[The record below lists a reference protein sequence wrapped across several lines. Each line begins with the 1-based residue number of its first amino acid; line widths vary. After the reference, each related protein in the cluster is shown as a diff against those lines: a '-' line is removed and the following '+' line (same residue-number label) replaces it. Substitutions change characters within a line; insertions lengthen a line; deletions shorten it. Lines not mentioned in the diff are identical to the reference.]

1 MPLKLKPVAPSVKD
15 VRKQI
20 RAAIKQVKFEQAKH
34 IAAQGARAAKLTAKI
49 NVLHTDLANAAGNID
64 AQNKRLKRLEEFVG
78 EHHRRSSSLNRQ
90 AEGDKIELKLLR
102 KQLADMN
109 DLAD

>member
-1 MPLKLKPVAPSVKD
+1 MPLELKPIAPSVKD

-20 RAAIKQVKFEQAKH
+20 RAAIKEVKAEQAKKS
-34 IAAQGARAAKLTAKI
+34 ATQAARAAKLAARITTL
-49 NVLHTDLANAAGNID
+49 NTSLAAAAGNVN
-64 AQNKRLKRLEEFVG
+64 AQNKRLKRLEDFVG

-90 AEGDKIELKLLR
+90 AEGDKIELKLLK

>member
-1 MPLKLKPVAPSVKD
+1 MPQALKPVAPSVKD

-20 RAAIKQVKFEQAKH
+20 RSAIKELKAEQTKKSATQ
-34 IAAQGARAAKLTAKI
+34 AARAAKLAARI
-49 NVLHTDLANAAGNID
+49 NALNSGLAAAAGNVN
-64 AQNKRLKRLEEFVG
+64 AQKKRLKRLEEFVG

-90 AEGDKIELKLLR
+90 AEGDKIELKQLK

>member
-1 MPLKLKPVAPSVKD
+1 MPQALKPVAPSVKD

-20 RAAIKQVKFEQAKH
+20 RKAIKDLKAEQTKKSA
-34 IAAQGARAAKLTAKI
+34 ARAARAGRLATKI
-49 NVLHTDLANAAGNID
+49 SGLNARLASAGND
-64 AQNKRLKRLEEFVG
+64 NEKKKRLKKLEEVVG

-90 AEGDKIELKLLR
+90 AEGDKLELKLL
-102 KQLADMN
+102 KKELANMK